1 MDKIKPDKTKAAAAK
16 PTKHTTYFLTADCP
30 KSHSTTTVTK
40 VSHLPQDPYVPLK
53 PSMSCDSVDSFF
65 FSDVSVISRGE
76 AGEASEA
83 SERSERAE
91 RADTESVEG
100 DDNTT
105 DVNIAGTATTGDTTA
120 TTHSTTTTPHHP
132 HSHYFNPHLNP
143 HLKSLSVVSSKP
155 ASLLSM
161 DSASSSPRL
170 DASDGNLLSET
181 LLSSDDESEGGGG
194 TRVELRMPQFIMPT
208 IPLTSRRPFTE
219 TGLRLGKLRV
229 MVAGQ
234 RHSGKSALIR
244 SFVQQCQD
252 IVYVDAAAPLVTPLP
267 RSKAARNFHEPV
279 MWETQASTRPS
290 PVFETVS
297 GGSVV
302 SESST
307 LTATDNSTSTLDF
320 NLSFVECS
328 QHSGDWLDHA
338 TAYLEQQLQRTSHMV
353 NPMSPNCA
361 KIMMTSSG
369 MDNVDVCLF
378 LLSKPPDAEQLEQ
391 IRVLSTYVPLI
402 PLVSKSDSLSD
413 RKLAALKLRILRDLE
428 REGITPFAFDLSVPD
443 ILSVFEESDLLSSDD
458 DEQQQQ
464 QHKTVQP
471 LIRRS
476 TTPQYPFSVSS
487 VAELELDASVLMNPN
502 YTPKLVASDLDVL
515 CGQLFSEKGA
525 SWLRYKAGQQFIAWA
540 VTMQQAVT
548 LRGVR
553 GVVAQ
558 EQPMPQIYIPEFVV
572 AGSAPV
578 TLTIDHNLLANQSTV
593 DWISQLKTESGVL
606 VQVTQSRGPAY
617 NCLGG
622 YNPDHQRYSHS
633 ISDVDPL
640 ELKRHFRL
648 LNKLLS
654 WACKALSYTI
664 GASLVVKMVT
674 VCMQGELYAPPPP
687 PQVVSKDGH
696 LNDAAEMLCRVFE
709 NVSRELMA
717 VAEFT
722 F

>member
-1 MDKIKPDKTKAAAAK
+1 M
-16 PTKHTTYFLTADCP
+16 
-30 KSHSTTTVTK
+30 
-40 VSHLPQDPYVPLK
+40 PLK

-76 AGEASEA
+76 VDGGRDAGE
-83 SERSERAE
+83 
-91 RADTESVEG
+91 VEG
-100 DDNTT
+100 GKDGKDGKDVTFSVSNTT
-105 DVNIAGTATTGDTTA
+105 SDAASTSAPNTTEMD
-120 TTHSTTTTPHHP
+120 TTTTSDTSDETPTNQPSSSSYHP
-132 HSHYFNPHLNP
+132 HYPLNFNPHL
-143 HLKSLSVVSSKP
+143 KTLSVVSSKP

-170 DASDGNLLSET
+170 DASDNLLSET
-181 LLSSDDESEGGGG
+181 LLSSDDDDSEGGGG
-194 TRVELRMPQFIMPT
+194 GARVELRMPQFIMPT

-252 IVYVDAAAPLVTPLP
+252 IVYVDAAAPIVTPLP

-290 PVFETVS
+290 PVFEMMSSSSS
-297 GGSVV
+297 GTV

-307 LTATDNSTSTLDF
+307 LTATDNSNSTLDF
-320 NLSFVECS
+320 NVSFVECS

-428 REGITPFAFDLSVPD
+428 REGIQPFAFDLSVPD

-458 DEQQQQ
+458 DDS
-464 QHKTVQP
+464 KLVQPLATP

-525 SWLRYKAGQQFIAWA
+525 SWLRYKAGQQFISWA

-558 EQPMPQIYIPEFVV
+558 EPMPQFYIPEFVV
-572 AGSAPV
+572 AGPAPV

-622 YNPDHQRYSHS
+622 YSDNNQKYSHS

-687 PQVVSKDGH
+687 PRVVSKDGH

>member
-1 MDKIKPDKTKAAAAK
+1 MDKIKPDKKTPSKPAK
-16 PTKHTTYFLTADCP
+16 LTTYFLTADCP

-40 VSHLPQDPYVPLK
+40 VSHLPQEPHVGLK
-53 PSMSCDSVDSFF
+53 PSESCESVDSFF

-76 AGEASEA
+76 ADKMDSNDTASVAETDSVVEIPPEAVREDTSDTSEETPSSSSLSRPSHPYLHPPA
-83 SERSERAE
+83 SLA
-91 RADTESVEG
+91 
-100 DDNTT
+100 
-105 DVNIAGTATTGDTTA
+105 
-120 TTHSTTTTPHHP
+120 
-132 HSHYFNPHLNP
+132 FNY

-170 DASDGNLLSET
+170 DASDNLLSET
-181 LLSSDDESEGGGG
+181 LLSSDDDDSEGG
-194 TRVELRMPQFIMPT
+194 TRAELRMPQFIMPT

-234 RHSGKSALIR
+234 KHSGKSALIR

-267 RSKAARNFHEPV
+267 RSKAARTFHEPV

-290 PVFETVS
+290 PVFENM
-297 GGSVV
+297 GSV

-307 LTATDNSTSTLDF
+307 LTATDNSLSTLDF
-320 NLSFVECS
+320 NVSFVECS
-328 QHSGDWLDHA
+328 QQSGDWLDHA

-353 NPMSPNCA
+353 NPMSPNCS

-391 IRVLSTYVPLI
+391 MRVLSSFVPLI

-413 RKLAALKLRILRDLE
+413 RKLAALKLRILRDME
-428 REGITPFAFDLSVPD
+428 KEGIQPFAFDFSVPD

-458 DEQQQQ
+458 DE
-464 QHKTVQP
+464 HPPRLTSLTTP

-487 VAELELDASVLMNPN
+487 VAELELDASVLMNPS

-515 CGQLFSEKGA
+515 CTQLFSEKGA
-525 SWLRYKAGQQFIAWA
+525 SWLRYKAGQQFISWA

-553 GVVAQ
+553 GVTTREPA
-558 EQPMPQIYIPEFVV
+558 PQFYIPEFVV
-572 AGSAPV
+572 APV
-578 TLTIDHNLLANQSTV
+578 TVPLVVDHNLLANQSTV
-593 DWISQLKTESGVL
+593 DWISQLTTESGVL

-617 NCLGG
+617 NCMGG
-622 YNPDHQRYSHS
+622 YSDDQRYSHS
-633 ISDVDPL
+633 ISNVDPL

-648 LNKLLS
+648 LNRMLS
-654 WACKALSYTI
+654 WACRALTYSL
-664 GASLVVKMVT
+664 GASLVVKMIT
-674 VCMQGELYAPPPP
+674 ACMHGELYAPPPP
-687 PQVVSKDGH
+687 MKPPMAKDGP
-696 LNDAAEMLCRVFE
+696 LNDAAIMLCRVFE

-717 VAEFT
+717 VAEFN

>member
-1 MDKIKPDKTKAAAAK
+1 MDKIKPDKTKNSAAK

-40 VSHLPQDPYVPLK
+40 VSHLPQESPHVPLK

-65 FSDVSVISRGE
+65 FSDVSVISRAEVDGE
-76 AGEASEA
+76 HKQE
-83 SERSERAE
+83 
-91 RADTESVEG
+91 DTDSAVQDTSTEQP
-100 DDNTT
+100 DP
-105 DVNIAGTATTGDTTA
+105 NITATNMEETSDTSYETRVHPSSSNYS
-120 TTHSTTTTPHHP
+120 HSTTG
-132 HSHYFNPHLNP
+132 LNYPLNMHP

-170 DASDGNLLSET
+170 DASDNLLSET
-181 LLSSDDESEGGGG
+181 LLSSDDDESEGG
-194 TRVELRMPQFIMPT
+194 TRVEQRMPQFIMPT

-244 SFVQQCQD
+244 SFVQQCKD
-252 IVYVDAAAPLVTPLP
+252 IVYVDAAAPIVTPLP

-279 MWETQASTRPS
+279 MWETQASTRPT
-290 PVFETVS
+290 PVFETMS
-297 GGSVV
+297 PGTV

-320 NLSFVECS
+320 NISFVECS
-328 QHSGDWLDHA
+328 QHSVDWLDHA
-338 TAYLEQQLQRTSHMV
+338 IAYLEQQLQRTSQMI
-353 NPMSPNCA
+353 NPMSPNCS

-369 MDNVDVCLF
+369 MDNVDACLF

-391 IRVLSTYVPLI
+391 MRILSSYVPLI

-428 REGITPFAFDLSVPD
+428 REGIQPFAFDFSVSD

-458 DEQQQQ
+458 DDQQQPRQ
-464 QHKTVQP
+464 AQSLATP

-476 TTPQYPFSVSS
+476 TTPQFPFSVSA

-502 YTPKLVASDLDVL
+502 YTPKLVTSDLDML

-525 SWLRYKAGQQFIAWA
+525 SWLRYKSGQQFISWA

-553 GVVAQ
+553 RVAH
-558 EQPMPQIYIPEFVV
+558 EPVPQFYIPEFVV
-572 AGSAPV
+572 SPV
-578 TLTIDHNLLANQSTV
+578 AVPLTIDHNLLANQSTV
-593 DWISQLKTESGVL
+593 DWISHLKTESGVL
-606 VQVTQSRGPAY
+606 VQVTESRGPAY
-617 NCLGG
+617 NCLGC
-622 YNPDHQRYSHS
+622 QKYSHS
-633 ISDVDPL
+633 ISNVDPL
-640 ELKRHFRL
+640 ELKRHFKL
-648 LNKLLS
+648 LNKLVS

-687 PQVVSKDGH
+687 PQTVSKEGP
-696 LNDAAEMLCRVFE
+696 LNDAAQMLCRVFE

-717 VAEFT
+717 VADFT